1 MEEIEALAESVIELS
16 GEYETFFCDPS
27 GHVLP
32 SGLWYPSKT
41 FWGIVK
47 AKTRKALNLA
57 L

>member
-1 MEEIEALAESVIELS
+1 MEEIEALAESAIELS
-16 GEYETFFCDPS
+16 SEYETFFRDPS

-32 SGLWYPSKT
+32 SRLWYPSKT

-57 L
+57 P